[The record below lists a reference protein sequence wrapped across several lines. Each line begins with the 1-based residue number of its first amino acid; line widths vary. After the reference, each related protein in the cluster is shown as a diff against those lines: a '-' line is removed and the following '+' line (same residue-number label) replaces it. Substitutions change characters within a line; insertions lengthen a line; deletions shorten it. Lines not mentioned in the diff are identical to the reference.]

1 MRDLCLPLGEGGSR
15 VPRKRETDEGK
26 EYFPVWKTF
35 MRIRRGG
42 HWPPGAAPLEGSE
55 GKTDCHTSVATL
67 VRNDNFY
74 FGAMLRRICMHK
86 TGRKSEFSISFS
98 KKL

>member
-1 MRDLCLPLGEGGSR
+1 MRARLAC
-15 VPRKRETDEGK
+15 
-26 EYFPVWKTF
+26 
-35 MRIRRGG
+35 IRQ
-42 HWPPGAAPLEGSE
+42 AAGYRSVSFLR
-55 GKTDCHTSVATL
+55 HTGIECVIATL